1 MDLGSSEPFDDL
13 HGSATVGTA
22 IKICSVF
29 RRGGVFF
36 GRWFWGC
43 AQQLKAEGQK
53 GGASAVGQEAEMP
66 NTHEALRKDVQQKT
80 GQEFIDGQGQQFLFV
95 AVSGIAPTKGDLAIG
110 KGDQAVVGD
119 GHAMGVA
126 AEILQHIGG
135 ATEGRLQVH
144 HPLFSKQWS

>member
-1 MDLGSSEPFDDL
+1 LDLGSSEPFDDL

-22 IKICSVF
+22 IKIWSLF
-29 RRGGVFF
+29 RRGRVFL
-36 GRWFWGC
+36 GWWFWGC
-43 AQQLKAEGQK
+43 AQQLKAQGQK
-53 GGASAVGQEAEMP
+53 GGAPAVGQEAEMP

-95 AVSGIAPTKGDLAIG
+95 AVSGIAPTKSDLAIG

-126 AEILQHIGG
+126 AELCSTYSGPPK
-135 ATEGRLQVH
+135 GRFKYTTQ
-144 HPLFSKQWS
+144 SCR

>member
-13 HGSATVGTA
+13 HGSATLGTA
-22 IKICSVF
+22 IKIWSVF
-29 RRGGVFF
+29 RRARVFF
-36 GRWFWGC
+36 GWWFWGC
-43 AQQLKAEGQK
+43 AQQLKAQGQK

-110 KGDQAVVGD
+110 KGDQAMVGD